1 MQGDRNRSSRARNL
15 TLAGIAG
22 LVGFVTVILV
32 VGALL
37 LGLWLDAQVGA
48 RGPLT
53 IILVILS
60 IPVSLGVMLFL
71 TLRMARAI
79 RPPGPGEHE

>member
-71 TLRMARAI
+71 TLRMTRAI

>member
-1 MQGDRNRSSRARNL
+1 VQGDRNRSSRARNL

>member
-1 MQGDRNRSSRARNL
+1 MQGDHNRSSRARNL

-22 LVGFVTVILV
+22 LVGFVTVLLV

-37 LGLWLDAQVGA
+37 VGLWLDAQIGA

-53 IILVILS
+53 IALVVLS

-71 TLRMARAI
+71 TLRMTRAM
-79 RPPGPGEHE
+79 RPPGPGENE

>member
-32 VGALL
+32 AGALL
-37 LGLWLDAQVGA
+37 LGLWLDAQIGV

-53 IILVILS
+53 IVLVVLS
-60 IPVSLGVMLFL
+60 VPVSLGVMLFL
-71 TLRMARAI
+71 TLRMTRAI
-79 RPPGPGEHE
+79 RPPGPGGDE

>member
-1 MQGDRNRSSRARNL
+1 MQGDHNRSNRVRNL

-22 LVGFVTVILV
+22 LVGFVTVLLV
-32 VGALL
+32 GGALL
-37 LGLWLDAQVGA
+37 LGLWLDAQIGA

-53 IILVILS
+53 VVLAVLS
-60 IPVSLGVMLFL
+60 VPVSLGVMLFL